1 VKRTPQAL
9 ALLCA
14 WLAAL
19 AILGWF
25 VQRELVIGADLRL
38 FLPTPTTPEQRLL
51 LEEVGEGPA
60 SRVLAIALDGAP
72 PEQLAD
78 ISRELSTSLRDSKE
92 FRLVTNGEFTLDAVP
107 DELLPY
113 RFLLSP
119 TLDTQRFDTQY
130 LHAELLARSRD
141 LASPAGSFLEPWL
154 PRDPTLE
161 MLKLLQ
167 RWQPMQEPRREF
179 DVWFDRDGR
188 RALLVAETQA
198 PAFDPDR
205 QRAAMRELDRAL
217 ASAANGTQVQ
227 MTVSGA
233 GKFSVMMEAR
243 TRGQAQALGAAATV
257 GMIMLLLI
265 AYRRFGSIVLSILP
279 LASAGLA
286 GLAVVSA
293 LFGTVHGITLAFG
306 FTLIGVAQDY
316 PLHLLSHR
324 RADEEPATI
333 ARHLWPTLAT
343 GVASTCIAYFTF
355 LFSGVVGLAQL
366 ACFTVAGLAV
376 AGLTTRFGLPPLMER
391 GTQDFG
397 ASSFLDRLWN
407 RIEALPRMRWIAVAI
422 GVAAAAAIAL
432 APQRFWE
439 NDLERLTPVPEDLII
454 QDQQLRA
461 QLGTPDVRYLI
472 VVDAADSDGALVR
485 LEALDAQ
492 LQSLVA
498 KHAISGYDHA
508 ARYVPSGA
516 TQSRRQQ
523 QLPEQNML
531 RQALQAALTG
541 TPFRPDVFEPF
552 VQEVER
558 ARTLP
563 LLSIE
568 KMRGTSVGAS
578 MDMLVSQRRDRT
590 NALITLSGVQDIA
603 ALRAF
608 AASAGDDVRLLDT
621 KGESEALVAAQRTR
635 MLWTLLVA
643 SILLVGVIAIA
654 LRSKSRVL
662 RVLAPMALTTL
673 IVLAVLRA
681 TGVSLNLFHLIAL
694 ILAAGL
700 GLDYALFF
708 EHASADRAEQ
718 RRTLHAV
725 LVCSLSTLMVFALLM
740 ISDVPVL
747 RAIGM
752 TVTLGVVF
760 NFAFA
765 LLLVPGRETGNT
777 KPLPHTQTYS
787 RFPVPAPL
795 IPHQGAMCLLDRIVE
810 WDERRVV
817 LEADTHRSAE
827 NPLRV
832 ADKLRAVH
840 LCEYGA
846 QAMAVHGALLAG
858 TAITSDGM
866 LVSLRSVQF
875 ARDWIHDLPSS
886 LRVEAECLH
895 RDASSLQYGFRV
907 THCGELLAEGR
918 AAVLL
923 SRPS

>member
-1 VKRTPQAL
+1 MKRTPQAL
-9 ALLCA
+9 ALLFA

-25 VQRELVIGADLRL
+25 VQRQLVVGADLRL
-38 FLPTPTTPEQRLL
+38 FLPSPTTPEQRLL

-78 ISRELSTSLRDSKE
+78 ISRELSTALRDSKE
-92 FRLVTNGEFTLDAVP
+92 FRLVTNGELTLDAVP

-119 TLDTQRFDTQY
+119 TLDTQRFDAQY

-167 RWQPMQEPRREF
+167 RWQPMQEPRREY

-205 QRAAMRELDRAL
+205 QRAAMQELDRAL
-217 ASAANGTQVQ
+217 ATAANGAHVQ

-257 GMIMLLLI
+257 GMILLLLV
-265 AYRRFGSIVLSILP
+265 AYRRFGSIVLSALP

-324 RADEEPATI
+324 RADEEAATI

-366 ACFTVAGLAV
+366 ACFTVAGLAG

-391 GTQDFG
+391 GGQDFG
-397 ASSFLDRLWN
+397 ASPFLDRLWN
-407 RIEALPRMRWIAVAI
+407 GIEALPRMRWIAVAI
-422 GVAAAAAIAL
+422 GIVAAAVIAL

-439 NDLERLTPVPEDLII
+439 NDLARLTPVSEDLII

-461 QLGTPDVRYLI
+461 QLGTPDVRYLL
-472 VVDAADSDGALVR
+472 VVDAADSDNALGR
-485 LEALDAQ
+485 LEALDPE

-508 ARYVPSGA
+508 ARYVPSAA
-516 TQSRRQQ
+516 TQLRRQQ
-523 QLPEQNML
+523 RLPEPSAL
-531 RQALQAALTG
+531 REALQAALTQ

-558 ARTLP
+558 ARALP
-563 LLSIE
+563 PLSIE
-568 KMRGTSVGAS
+568 TLRDTSLGAS
-578 MDMLVSQRRDRT
+578 VDMLISQRRDRT
-590 NALITLSGVQDIA
+590 SALITLSAAQDVT

-608 AASAGDDVRLLDT
+608 AARAGGDVRLLDT

-643 SILLVGVIAIA
+643 SLLLIGVIAIA
-654 LRSKSRVL
+654 LRSQSRVY

-681 TGVSLNLFHLIAL
+681 SGVSLNLFHLIAL

-747 RAIGM
+747 RAIGV

-760 NFAFA
+760 NFALA
-765 LLLVPGRETGNT
+765 LLLTRP
-777 KPLPHTQTYS
+777 S
-787 RFPVPAPL
+787 RAPSPSSL
-795 IPHQGAMCLLDRIVE
+795 IPHHGSMCLLDRIVE
-810 WDERRVV
+810 WDDRRVV
-817 LEADTHRSAE
+817 LETDTHRSE
-827 NPLRV
+827 SNPLRA

-846 QAMAVHGALLAG
+846 QAMAVHGALRSGSGA
-858 TAITSDGM
+858 AADGL
-866 LVSLRSVQF
+866 LVSLRSVELT
-875 ARDWIHDLPSS
+875 RDWIHDLPSS
-886 LRVEAECLH
+886 LRIEAVCLH
-895 RDASSLQYGFRV
+895 QEPSSLQYSFRV
-907 THCGELLAEGR
+907 THRGELLAEGR

-923 SRPS
+923 TPASRTA

>member
-1 VKRTPQAL
+1 MKRTPR
-9 ALLCA
+9 ALLLFAA
-14 WLAAL
+14 WVVAL

-25 VQRELVIGADLRL
+25 VQRQLIVGADLRL
-38 FLPTPTTPEQRLL
+38 FLPSPTTPEQRLL

-60 SRVLAIALDGAP
+60 SRVLAIALEGAP
-72 PEQLAD
+72 PGQLAD
-78 ISRELSTSLRDSKE
+78 ISRELVAKLHGSRE
-92 FRLVTNGEFTLDAVP
+92 FRLVTNGEFTLDSVP

-119 TLDTQRFDTQY
+119 TLDAQRFDAQY
-130 LHAELLARSRD
+130 LHAELLARARD
-141 LASPAGSFLEPWL
+141 LSSPAGSFLEPWL

-167 RWQPMQEPRREF
+167 RWQPMQEPRREY
-179 DVWFDRDGR
+179 DVWFDRNGR

-205 QRAAMRELDRAL
+205 QRAALTELQRAL
-217 ASAANGTQVQ
+217 TTAASGAPVS

-233 GKFSVMMEAR
+233 GKFSAMMEAR
-243 TRGQAQALGAAATV
+243 TRGQAQALGTAATV
-257 GMIMLLLI
+257 GMILLLLV
-265 AYRRFGSIVLSILP
+265 AYRRIGGIVLSILP

-316 PLHLLSHR
+316 PMHLLSHR
-324 RADEEPATI
+324 RPGEDPVQI

-355 LFSGVVGLAQL
+355 LFSGVIGLAQL
-366 ACFTVAGLAV
+366 ACFTVAALAV
-376 AGLTTRFGLPPLMER
+376 AGLTTRFGLPPLMDR
-391 GTQDFG
+391 AAQDFG
-397 ASSFLDRLWN
+397 ASPFLDRLWK
-407 RIEALPRMRWIAVAI
+407 RIEVLPRMHWVGVIVATVALAV
-422 GVAAAAAIAL
+422 IAL
-432 APQRFWE
+432 APQHFWE
-439 NDLERLTPVPEDLII
+439 NDLARLTPVPEDLLM

-461 QLGTPDVRYLI
+461 ELGTADVRYLL
-472 VVDAADSDGALVR
+472 VVDAADSDGALKQ
-485 LEALDAQ
+485 LEALDPA
-492 LQSLVA
+492 LRALVA
-498 KHAISGYDHA
+498 RNAIGGYDHA
-508 ARYVPSGA
+508 ARYVPSSA
-516 TQSRRQQ
+516 TQLRRRHR
-523 QLPEQNML
+523 LPDNASL
-531 RQALQAALTG
+531 RDAMRDALAG

-552 VQEVER
+552 AQDVAR
-558 ARTLP
+558 ARKLP
-563 LLSIE
+563 PLTIE
-568 KMRGTSVGAS
+568 TMRNTSLGAS
-578 MDMLVSQRRDRT
+578 MDMLISQRRETT
-590 NALITLSGVQDIA
+590 NALVTFSGVQDVA

-608 AASAGDDVRLLDT
+608 ATAPGNNVHLLDT

-635 MLWTLLVA
+635 MLWTLGVA
-643 SILLVGVIAIA
+643 AVLLVGVIAFA

-673 IVLAVLRA
+673 IVLAALRGS
-681 TGVSLNLFHLIAL
+681 GVSLNLFHLIAL

-752 TVTLGVVF
+752 TVTLGVVC
-760 NFAFA
+760 NFVLA
-765 LLLVPGRETGNT
+765 LLLTRPAAANEMRNVPIA
-777 KPLPHTQTYS
+777 S
-787 RFPVPAPL
+787 L
-795 IPHQGAMCLLDRIVE
+795 IPQQGAMCLLDRIVE

-817 LEADTHRSAE
+817 LETDTHRSPS

-832 ADKLRAVH
+832 ADKLRSIH

-846 QAMAVHGALLAG
+846 QAMAVHGALRTG
-858 TAITSDGM
+858 SRTAADGM
-866 LVSLRSVQF
+866 LVAMRAVTF
-875 ARDWIHDLPSS
+875 TRDWIHDVPSS
-886 LRVEAECLH
+886 LKVEAECLQQ
-895 RDASSLQYGFRV
+895 DATSLQYSFRI
-907 THCGELLAEGR
+907 THRDEKSGEELLAEGR
-918 AAVLL
+918 AAVMLQAP
-923 SRPS
+923 RTA